1 MFYLDPVSPFNARH
15 FYFLFPLF
23 VILFVLTPFL
33 LFLICCRY
41 RPDKLKASQGQVVID
56 KILEPL
62 QSHFKRYE
70 PQTLTKEPCIG
81 VIENPESNNELDE
94 KEKEDKK
101 KLYEECP
108 YKVSCRW
115 ICFPSCC
122 NGLVYFNFNDFHWV
136 PAGFIILRV
145 ILIVIYNYSWD
156 YSIRCMIA
164 AGSSY
169 GHSSAYYSLPSI
181 QERLDKLTRYFHLSR
196 PWIAYCFEQLPVSSN

>member
-1 MFYLDPVSPFNARH
+1 MSLKMMSVSR
-15 FYFLFPLF
+15 L
-23 VILFVLTPFL
+23 
-33 LFLICCRY
+33 
-41 RPDKLKASQGQVVID
+41 DKLKASQGQVVID
-56 KILEPL
+56 NILEPL

-70 PQTLTKEPCIG
+70 PQTLTNEPCIG
-81 VIENPESNNELDE
+81 VNEHPESNNELDE

-108 YKVSCRW
+108 YKVSCKW

-156 YSIRCMIA
+156 YSIRCMLQLVAVIVTAALITVYRPYKSDWINSLDTFIFLDLGLLIA
-164 AGSSY
+164 LSSY
-169 GHSSAYYSLPSI
+169 
-181 QERLDKLTRYFHLSR
+181 QFHLT
-196 PWIAYCFEQLPVSSN
+196 ELT